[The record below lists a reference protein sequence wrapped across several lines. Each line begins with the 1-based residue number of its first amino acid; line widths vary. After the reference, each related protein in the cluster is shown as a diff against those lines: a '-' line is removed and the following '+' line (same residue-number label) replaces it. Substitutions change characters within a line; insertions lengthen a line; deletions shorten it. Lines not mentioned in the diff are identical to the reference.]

1 MQDSINQ
8 TLIGKHALVT
18 GGGSGIGLAI
28 AQALL
33 QQGVKVTIT
42 GRTETKLHGFK
53 SAIVSMPRQ
62 W

>member
-8 TLIGKHALVT
+8 NLIGKHALVT

-33 QQGVKVTIT
+33 QQGVNVTIT
-42 GRTETKLHGFK
+42 GRT
-53 SAIVSMPRQ
+53 
-62 W
+62 